1 MDLPRHLIM
10 RYGRRVWETV
20 SALPFPQAE
29 QRESHRLRRRTAI
42 VIDSADD
49 VEAFVL
55 EPAWRR

>member
-1 MDLPRHLIM
+1 MADEFGKP
-10 RYGRRVWETV
+10 V

-42 VIDSADD
+42 VIDRADD
-49 VEAFVL
+49 VEALVL